1 MTAVLITSIAKLLA
15 TMLLLRTH
23 HIYAFK
29 KSCKPYSKLHIASF
43 TRASCVAV
51 GTVGKNENDLNV
63 TSCFVFFVY
72 ASL

>member
-1 MTAVLITSIAKLLA
+1 MTALLITSIAKLLA

-29 KSCKPYSKLHIASF
+29 KSCKPYIKLHIASF
-43 TRASCVAV
+43 TRASCAAV
-51 GTVGKNENDLNV
+51 GTVGKNENDL

-72 ASL
+72 APL